1 MPVCFFQSME
11 YQRLS
16 AKMLTAWEVGIRRG
30 LHAKCSRK
38 GELSRFNMAL
48 REVITYM
55 TVTQPC
61 CRLPTD
67 ASSAVLGTE

>member
-11 YQRLS
+11 YQRPS
-16 AKMLTAWEVGIRRG
+16 AKMLTPWEDGIRRG

-38 GELSRFNMAL
+38 GDLSRFNMAL

-55 TVTQPC
+55 TVPS
-61 CRLPTD
+61 RPANALSLMP
-67 ASSAVLGTE
+67 A

>member
-1 MPVCFFQSME
+1 ME

-16 AKMLTAWEVGIRRG
+16 AKMLNPWEDGIRRG

-38 GELSRFNMAL
+38 GDLSRFNMAL

-55 TVTQPC
+55 TVI
-61 CRLPTD
+61 
-67 ASSAVLGTE
+67 